1 MVIIKGHKPISSLK
15 KGDFIIVDGR
25 KLEVDAHYVFEDY
38 KTTKEMLIELF
49 EPKTEKDYQIRY
61 FSDQV
66 EETIKFYELKEIVY
80 EENENVQKIEW

>member
-1 MVIIKGHKPISSLK
+1 MVSIKSSKPISSLS
-15 KGDFIIVDGR
+15 KGDFVTVDGK
-25 KLEVDAHYVFEDY
+25 KLEIDAHYVFEDY

-49 EPKTEKDYQIRY
+49 DPKTDKDYQIRY

-66 EETIKFYELKEIVY
+66 EETVKFYELKEIVY

>member
-1 MVIIKGHKPISSLK
+1 MNIIKQSKDISLVK
-15 KGDFIIVDGR
+15 KGDFILVNGK

-49 EPKTEKDYQIRY
+49 DTKTDKDYQIRY

-80 EENENVQKIEW
+80 EEVDIDDIEW

>member
-1 MVIIKGHKPISSLK
+1 MVVVKSSKPISSLK
-15 KGDFIIVDGR
+15 KGDFVTVDGK
-25 KLEVDAHYVFEDY
+25 KLEVDAQYVFEDY

-49 EPKTEKDYQIRY
+49 DPKTDKDYQIRY

-80 EENENVQKIEW
+80 EEADIESIEW